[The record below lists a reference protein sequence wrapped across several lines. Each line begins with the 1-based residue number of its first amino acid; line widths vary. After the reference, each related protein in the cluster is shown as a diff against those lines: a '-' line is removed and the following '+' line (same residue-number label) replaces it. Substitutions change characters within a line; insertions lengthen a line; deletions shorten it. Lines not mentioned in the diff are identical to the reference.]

1 MKMVVC
7 AAVILWLLRNPD
19 LTSAFIWVAVSGG
32 QPFVLLAVVC
42 SISLGCILLAI
53 RILRRLQS
61 RGSQSRLKAT
71 LNEPSPM
78 KLSPDEEMFLRHW
91 MYDEVHYEEGPGPA
105 KRLQVQHR
113 AIPGDLAILIAA
125 AIPDPLEQE
134 RAGLDCPSV
143 DPPTWPW
150 SHESLR
156 ARIAEARSALGIE
169 PMNTMPSAE
178 VGLRE
183 SALEGSRQVR

>member
-1 MKMVVC
+1 
-7 AAVILWLLRNPD
+7 
-19 LTSAFIWVAVSGG
+19 
-32 QPFVLLAVVC
+32 
-42 SISLGCILLAI
+42 
-53 RILRRLQS
+53 
-61 RGSQSRLKAT
+61 
-71 LNEPSPM
+71 M

-134 RAGLDCPSV
+134 RAGLDRPSV

-156 ARIAEARSALGIE
+156 ARIAEARAALGIE
-169 PMNTMPSAE
+169 PMNTTPSTE
-178 VGLRE
+178 VALME
-183 SALEGSRQVR
+183 SPLEATPHAP